1 MAQDLGSR
9 PWYDDWPE
17 GVPKMID
24 IPDIG
29 LGDLLKDTA
38 RRFPDDR
45 AIIFLDSVMTYREL
59 DDLVDRLATAL
70 TQMGLK
76 KSDVVAMMLPN
87 SPQFV
92 ITFYACQ
99 RVGITTTAINPTYK
113 PLEIKHQLNDS
124 GAKAFVVLD
133 SVYAEAG
140 KVLDQTKVQHLIGT
154 NIVDLVKLSPIKK
167 FLGKLLKKIPTG
179 EMPANAR
186 KFTDLLKTAPNVPSV
201 QINPV
206 EDVAVLQYTGGTTGT
221 PKGAMLTARN
231 LVCNAL
237 MGKAWM
243 AEATTQGRGYVGVLP
258 LFHVFAMTCVM
269 NIAVA
274 TGSFQLLFPR
284 PPEHMTEL
292 GEQVQKWGKGSQL
305 VMAGVAVLF
314 NKINNTPGM
323 ENYDLSAL
331 DKCLSGAGPLPREVQ
346 LTFERKFGALVV
358 EGYGLT
364 ESSPVT
370 HANPF
375 VLPAGRERV
384 MGSIGLPFPNTDVK
398 IMDLETGNKQ
408 MPFGPEGVGELCVK
422 GPQVMKGYYNRPD
435 ETARTIRDGWL
446 YTGDIAYM
454 NERGWTFIM
463 DRAKDLVKFKGFSV
477 FPKEIEDYLFSH
489 PDVLEVAVVG
499 LPHPKVGEI
508 LKAFVVLK
516 PDSVGKV
523 KEEDIIAWCQ
533 ENMTHYKVPSVV
545 EFREELPKTMV
556 GKVLRRVLKEEELSK
571 AKSA

>member
-9 PWYDDWPE
+9 PWYNDWPE

-29 LGDLLKDTA
+29 LGDLLRDTA
-38 RRFPDDR
+38 KQYPDNK
-45 AIIFLDSVMTYREL
+45 AIIFLDSVMSYREL
-59 DDLVDRLATAL
+59 DDYVDRLATAFD
-70 TQMGLK
+70 QMGIK
-76 KSDVVAMMLPN
+76 KGDVVAMMLPN

-99 RVGITTTAINPTYK
+99 RIGVTTTAINPTYK

-133 SVYAEAG
+133 SVYEAAG
-140 KVLDQTKVQHLIGT
+140 KVLDQTKVKHLIGT

-179 EMPANAR
+179 QMPANAL
-186 KFTDLLKTAPNVPSV
+186 KFTDLLKTAPNPPKVT
-201 QINPV
+201 INPA

-221 PKGAMLTARN
+221 PKGGMLTARN
-231 LVCNAL
+231 LVSNAL
-237 MGKAWM
+237 MGKAWI
-243 AEATTQGRGYVGVLP
+243 GGKFPSDGGYVGVLP

-274 TGSFQLLFPR
+274 NGCFQLLFPK
-284 PPEHMTEL
+284 PPDSML
-292 GEQVQKWGKGSQL
+292 DWAAQVEKWGKGTQL
-305 VMAGVAVLF
+305 IMPGVAVLF
-314 NKINNTPGM
+314 NKINNTPGI
-323 ENYDLSAL
+323 EKFDLSPL
-331 DKCLSGAGPLPREVQ
+331 VKCLSGAGPLPREVQ
-346 LTFERKFGALVV
+346 LTFEKKIGALVV

-375 VLPAGRERV
+375 VLRPGVERV

-398 IMDLETGNKQ
+398 IMDLETGTQQ
-408 MPFGPEGVGELCVK
+408 MPYGPEGVGELCVK
-422 GPQVMKGYYNRPD
+422 GPQVMKGYFNRP
-435 ETARTIRDGWL
+435 EESARTLRDGWL

-454 NERGWTFIM
+454 DERGWTFIM
-463 DRAKDLVKFKGFSV
+463 DRAKDLVKHKGFSV
-477 FPKEIEDYLFSH
+477 FPKEVEDYLFSH
-489 PDVLEVAVVG
+489 PDILEVAVVG
-499 LPHPKVGEI
+499 LPHQKVGEI

-516 PDSVGKV
+516 PESKGKV
-523 KEEDIIAWCQ
+523 SEQDIIEWCK
-533 ENMTHYKVPSVV
+533 ENMTHYKVPSIV

-556 GKVLRRVLKEEELSK
+556 GKVLRR
-571 AKSA
+571 

>member
-9 PWYDDWPE
+9 PWYNDWPE

-29 LGDLLKDTA
+29 LGDLLRDTA
-38 RRFPDDR
+38 KQHPDNK
-45 AIIFLDSVMTYREL
+45 AIIFLDSVMSYREL
-59 DDLVDRLATAL
+59 DEYVDRLATAFDHL
-70 TQMGLK
+70 GIK
-76 KSDVVAMMLPN
+76 KGDVVAMMLPN

-99 RVGITTTAINPTYK
+99 RIGVTATAINPTYK

-133 SVYAEAG
+133 SVYEAAG
-140 KVLDQTKVQHLIGT
+140 KVLDQTKVKHLIGT
-154 NIVDLVKLSPIKK
+154 NIVDLVKMSPFKK
-167 FLGKLLKKIPTG
+167 FLGKLLKKIPSG
-179 EMPANAR
+179 EMPGNAL
-186 KFTDLLKTAPNVPSV
+186 KYTDLLKTAPNLPKVT
-201 QINPV
+201 INPA

-221 PKGAMLTARN
+221 PKGGMLTARN
-231 LVCNAL
+231 LVANAL
-237 MGKAWM
+237 MGKAWIGGNFPS
-243 AEATTQGRGYVGVLP
+243 EGGYVGVLP

-269 NIAVA
+269 NIAVVN
-274 TGSFQLLFPR
+274 GCFQLLFPK
-284 PPEHMTEL
+284 PPDTMLEWAA
-292 GEQVQKWGKGSQL
+292 QVEKWGQGTQL
-305 VMAGVAVLF
+305 MMPGVAVLF
-314 NKINNTPGM
+314 NKINNTQGI
-323 ENYDLSAL
+323 EKYNLKSL
-331 DKCLSGAGPLPREVQ
+331 VKCMSGAGPLPREVQ
-346 LTFERKFGALVV
+346 LTFEKKIGALVV

-375 VLPAGRERV
+375 VLKPGVERV

-398 IMDLETGNKQ
+398 IMDLETGAQQ
-408 MPFGPEGVGELCVK
+408 MPYGPEGVGELCVK
-422 GPQVMKGYYNRPD
+422 GPQVMKGYFNRP
-435 ETARTIRDGWL
+435 EESARTLRDGWL

-454 NERGWTFIM
+454 DERGWTFIM

-477 FPKEIEDYLFSH
+477 FPKEVEDYMFSH
-489 PDVLEVAVVG
+489 PDILEVAVVG

-516 PDSVGKV
+516 PDSKGKV
-523 KEEDIIAWCQ
+523 DEKAIIEWCK
-533 ENMTHYKVPSVV
+533 ENMTHYKVPSIV

-571 AKSA
+571 AKPA

>member
-9 PWYDDWPE
+9 PWYNDWPE

-29 LGDLLKDTA
+29 LGDLLRDTA
-38 RRFPDDR
+38 KQYPDNK
-45 AIIFLDSVMTYREL
+45 AIIFLDSVMSYREL
-59 DDLVDRLATAL
+59 DDYVDRLATAL
-70 TQMGLK
+70 DQLGLK
-76 KSDVVAMMLPN
+76 KGDVVAMMLPN

-99 RVGITTTAINPTYK
+99 RIGVTTTAINPTYK

-133 SVYAEAG
+133 SVYEAAG
-140 KVLDQTKVQHLIGT
+140 KVLDQTKVKHLIGT

-179 EMPANAR
+179 EMPSSAL
-186 KFTDLLKTAPNVPSV
+186 KFTDLLKTAPNLPKVS
-201 QINPV
+201 INPA

-221 PKGAMLTARN
+221 PKGGMLTARN
-231 LVCNAL
+231 LVANAL
-237 MGKAWM
+237 MGKAWI
-243 AEATTQGRGYVGVLP
+243 GGNFPSDGGYVGVLP

-274 TGSFQLLFPR
+274 NGCFQLLFPK
-284 PPEHMTEL
+284 PPDSMLEWAA
-292 GEQVQKWGKGSQL
+292 QVEKWGKGTQL
-305 VMAGVAVLF
+305 IMPGVAVLF
-314 NKINNTPGM
+314 NKINNTPGI
-323 ENYDLSAL
+323 EKFDLKPL
-331 DKCLSGAGPLPREVQ
+331 VKCLSGAGPLPREVQ
-346 LTFERKFGALVV
+346 LTFEKKIGSLVV

-375 VLPAGRERV
+375 VLKPGVERV

-398 IMDLETGNKQ
+398 IMDLETGNQQ
-408 MPFGPEGVGELCVK
+408 MPYGPEGVGELCVK
-422 GPQVMKGYYNRPD
+422 GPQVMKGYYNRP
-435 ETARTIRDGWL
+435 EESARTLRDGWL

-454 NERGWTFIM
+454 DERGWTFIM

-477 FPKEIEDYLFSH
+477 FPKEVEDYMFSH
-489 PDVLEVAVVG
+489 PDILEVAVVG

-516 PDSVGKV
+516 PDSKGKV
-523 KEEDIIAWCQ
+523 DEQAIIEWCK

-545 EFREELPKTMV
+545 EFRAELPKTMV

-571 AKSA
+571 AKPA

>member
-9 PWYDDWPE
+9 PWYNDWPE

-29 LGDLLKDTA
+29 LGDLLRDTA
-38 RRFPDDR
+38 KQYPDNK
-45 AIIFLDSVMTYREL
+45 AIIFLDSVMSYREL
-59 DDLVDRLATAL
+59 DDYVDRLATAL
-70 TQMGLK
+70 DQLGLK
-76 KSDVVAMMLPN
+76 KGDVVAMMLPN

-99 RVGITTTAINPTYK
+99 RIGVTTTAINPTYK

-133 SVYAEAG
+133 SVYEAAG
-140 KVLDQTKVQHLIGT
+140 KVLDQTKVKHLIGT

-179 EMPANAR
+179 EMPSNAL
-186 KFTDLLKTAPNVPSV
+186 KFTDLLKTAPNLPKVS
-201 QINPV
+201 INPA

-221 PKGAMLTARN
+221 PKGGMLTARN
-231 LVCNAL
+231 LVANAL
-237 MGKAWM
+237 MGKAWI
-243 AEATTQGRGYVGVLP
+243 GGNFPSDGGYVGVLP

-274 TGSFQLLFPR
+274 NGCFQLLFPK
-284 PPEHMTEL
+284 PPDSMLEWAA
-292 GEQVQKWGKGSQL
+292 QVEKWGKGTQL
-305 VMAGVAVLF
+305 IMPGVAVLF
-314 NKINNTPGM
+314 NKINNTPGI
-323 ENYDLSAL
+323 EKFDLKPL
-331 DKCLSGAGPLPREVQ
+331 VKCLSGAGPLPREVQ
-346 LTFERKFGALVV
+346 LTFEKKIGSLVV

-375 VLPAGRERV
+375 VLKPGVERV

-398 IMDLETGNKQ
+398 IMDLETGNQQ
-408 MPFGPEGVGELCVK
+408 MPYGPEGVGELCVK
-422 GPQVMKGYYNRPD
+422 GPQVMKGYYNRP
-435 ETARTIRDGWL
+435 EESARTLRDGWL

-454 NERGWTFIM
+454 DERGWTFIM

-477 FPKEIEDYLFSH
+477 FPKEVEDYMFSH
-489 PDVLEVAVVG
+489 PDILEVAVVG

-516 PDSVGKV
+516 PDSKGKV
-523 KEEDIIAWCQ
+523 DEQAIIEWCK

-545 EFREELPKTMV
+545 EFRAELPKTMV
-556 GKVLRRVLKEEELSK
+556 GKVLRRVLKEEELAK

>member
-9 PWYDDWPE
+9 PWYNDWPE

-29 LGDLLKDTA
+29 LGDLLRDTA
-38 RRFPDDR
+38 KQYPDNK
-45 AIIFLDSVMTYREL
+45 AIIFLDSVMSYREL
-59 DDLVDRLATAL
+59 DDCVDRLATAFDQL
-70 TQMGLK
+70 GVK
-76 KSDVVAMMLPN
+76 KGDVVAMMLPN

-99 RVGITTTAINPTYK
+99 RIGVTITAINPTYK

-133 SVYAEAG
+133 SVYAAAG
-140 KVLDQTKVQHLIGT
+140 KVLDQTKVKHLIGT
-154 NIVDLVKLSPIKK
+154 NIVDQVKISPFKK
-167 FLGKLLKKIPTG
+167 FLGKLLKKIPSG
-179 EMPANAR
+179 EMPANAL
-186 KFTDLLKTAPNVPSV
+186 KYTDLLKTAPNLPKVT
-201 QINPV
+201 INPA

-221 PKGAMLTARN
+221 PKGGMLTARN
-231 LVCNAL
+231 LVANAL
-237 MGKAWM
+237 MGRAWIGG
-243 AEATTQGRGYVGVLP
+243 AFPTGGGYVGVLP

-269 NIAVA
+269 NSAVVN
-274 TGSFQLLFPR
+274 GCFQLLFPK
-284 PPEHMTEL
+284 PPDSMLEWAAQLE
-292 GEQVQKWGKGSQL
+292 KWGQGTQL
-305 VMAGVAVLF
+305 MMPGVAVLF
-314 NKINNTPGM
+314 NKINNTQGI
-323 ENYDLSAL
+323 EKYDLKSL
-331 DKCLSGAGPLPREVQ
+331 VKCMSGAGPLPREVQ
-346 LTFERKFGALVV
+346 LTFEKKIGALVV

-375 VLPAGRERV
+375 TLKPGVERV

-398 IMDLETGNKQ
+398 IMDLETGAQQ
-408 MPFGPEGVGELCVK
+408 MPYGPEGVGELCIK
-422 GPQVMKGYYNRPD
+422 GPQVMKGYFNKP
-435 ETARTIRDGWL
+435 EESARTLRDGWL

-454 NERGWTFIM
+454 DERGWTFIM

-477 FPKEIEDYLFSH
+477 FPKEVEDYMFSH
-489 PDVLEVAVVG
+489 PDILEVAVVG

-516 PDSVGKV
+516 PESKGKV
-523 KEEDIIAWCQ
+523 DEQAIIEWCK

-571 AKSA
+571 AKPA

>member
-9 PWYDDWPE
+9 PWYNDWPE

-29 LGDLLKDTA
+29 LGDLLRDTA
-38 RRFPDDR
+38 KQYPDNK
-45 AIIFLDSVMTYREL
+45 AIIFLDSVMSYREL
-59 DDLVDRLATAL
+59 DDYVDRLATAL
-70 TQMGLK
+70 DQLGLK
-76 KSDVVAMMLPN
+76 KGDVVAMMLPN

-99 RVGITTTAINPTYK
+99 RIGVTTTAINPTYK

-133 SVYAEAG
+133 SVYEAAG
-140 KVLDQTKVQHLIGT
+140 KVLDQTKVKHLIGT

-179 EMPANAR
+179 EMPSNAL
-186 KFTDLLKTAPNVPSV
+186 KFTDLLKTAPNLPKVS
-201 QINPV
+201 INPA

-221 PKGAMLTARN
+221 PKGGMLTARN
-231 LVCNAL
+231 LVANAL
-237 MGKAWM
+237 MGKAWI
-243 AEATTQGRGYVGVLP
+243 GGNFPSDGGYVGVLP

-274 TGSFQLLFPR
+274 NGCFQLLFPK
-284 PPEHMTEL
+284 PPDSMLEWAA
-292 GEQVQKWGKGSQL
+292 QVEKWGKGTQL
-305 VMAGVAVLF
+305 IMPGVAVLF
-314 NKINNTPGM
+314 NKINNTPGI
-323 ENYDLSAL
+323 EKFDLKPL
-331 DKCLSGAGPLPREVQ
+331 VKCLSGAGPLPREVQ
-346 LTFERKFGALVV
+346 LTFEKKIGSLVV

-375 VLPAGRERV
+375 VLKPGVERV

-398 IMDLETGNKQ
+398 IMDLETGNQQ
-408 MPFGPEGVGELCVK
+408 MPYGPEGVGELCVK
-422 GPQVMKGYYNRPD
+422 GPQVMKGYYNRP
-435 ETARTIRDGWL
+435 EESARTLRDGWL

-454 NERGWTFIM
+454 DERGWTFIM

-477 FPKEIEDYLFSH
+477 FPKEVEDYMFSH
-489 PDVLEVAVVG
+489 PDILEVAVVG

-516 PDSVGKV
+516 PDSKGKV
-523 KEEDIIAWCQ
+523 DEQAIIEWCK

-545 EFREELPKTMV
+545 EFRAELPKTMV

-571 AKSA
+571 AKPA

>member
-9 PWYDDWPE
+9 PWYNDWPE

-29 LGDLLKDTA
+29 LGDLLRDTA
-38 RRFPDDR
+38 KQYPDNK
-45 AIIFLDSVMTYREL
+45 AIIFLDSVMSYREL
-59 DDLVDRLATAL
+59 DDYVDRLATAFD
-70 TQMGLK
+70 QMGIK
-76 KSDVVAMMLPN
+76 KGDVVAMMLPN

-99 RVGITTTAINPTYK
+99 RIGVTTTAINPTYK

-133 SVYAEAG
+133 SVYEAAG
-140 KVLDQTKVQHLIGT
+140 KVLDQTKVKHLIGT

-179 EMPANAR
+179 QMPANAL
-186 KFTDLLKTAPNVPSV
+186 KFTDLLKTAPNPPKVT
-201 QINPV
+201 INPA

-221 PKGAMLTARN
+221 PKGGMLTARN
-231 LVCNAL
+231 LVSNAL
-237 MGKAWM
+237 MGKAWI
-243 AEATTQGRGYVGVLP
+243 GGKFPSDGGYVGVLP

-274 TGSFQLLFPR
+274 NGCFQLLFPK
-284 PPEHMTEL
+284 PPDSMLEWAA
-292 GEQVQKWGKGSQL
+292 QVEKWGKGTQL
-305 VMAGVAVLF
+305 IMPGVAVLF
-314 NKINNTPGM
+314 NKINNTPGI
-323 ENYDLSAL
+323 EKFDLSPL
-331 DKCLSGAGPLPREVQ
+331 VKCLSGAGPLPREVQ
-346 LTFERKFGALVV
+346 LTFEKKIGSLVV

-375 VLPAGRERV
+375 VLRPGVERV

-398 IMDLETGNKQ
+398 IMDLETGTQQ
-408 MPFGPEGVGELCVK
+408 MPYGPEGVGELCVK
-422 GPQVMKGYYNRPD
+422 GPQVMKGYYNRP
-435 ETARTIRDGWL
+435 EESARTLRDGWL

-454 NERGWTFIM
+454 DERGWTFIM
-463 DRAKDLVKFKGFSV
+463 DRAKDLVKHKGFSV
-477 FPKEIEDYLFSH
+477 FPKEVEDYLFSH
-489 PDVLEVAVVG
+489 PDILEVAVVG
-499 LPHPKVGEI
+499 LPHQKVGEI

-516 PDSVGKV
+516 PESKGKV
-523 KEEDIIAWCQ
+523 SEQDIIEWCK
-533 ENMTHYKVPSVV
+533 ENMTHYKVPSIV

-571 AKSA
+571 AKPA